1 MGGMNTSMPKPIT
14 MFRRAA
20 TLHCPL
26 CGSRKTTVRRWLGHY
41 ERCRSCGIRWHREH
55 GFELGPI
62 ALNVVVTFFLLGIS
76 MLVAFVATAPDFP
89 VVPLMITFVAAA
101 IVIPLVAYPFTFM
114 LWQAFDLLNQP
125 PDEAELAEAAAFIAA
140 DSQQSGRRAKSLPAA

>member
-1 MGGMNTSMPKPIT
+1 MGGMNTSLPKPTT
-14 MFRRAA
+14 MLRRAV

-76 MLVAFVATAPDFP
+76 MLAAFVITAPDFP
-89 VVPLMITFVAAA
+89 VVPLMITFVTAA
-101 IVIPLVAYPFTFM
+101 IVIPLVMYPFTFM
-114 LWQAFDLLNQP
+114 VWQAFDLFNQH
-125 PDEAELAEAAAFIAA
+125 PDEAELAEAAAFIAEHPV
-140 DSQQSGRRAKSLPAA
+140 QSGRRGKSLPVT